1 MMSTKFTPPQKKNST
16 SQQSEV
22 GQNLINNFSRH
33 INLHLFVRKFE
44 QVEGITQ
51 PFIYLGKVFTLPET
65 AEGNKPIKMI
75 FALQNEV
82 SEELYNELTTVVE

>member
-1 MMSTKFTPPQKKNST
+1 MRESAHVNKDSCATTEVFRTTLFELFMKN
-16 SQQSEV
+16 V
-22 GQNLINNFSRH
+22 
-33 INLHLFVRKFE
+33 HLFVRKFE

-51 PFIYLGKVFTLPET
+51 PFIYLGKVFTLPKT

>member
-1 MMSTKFTPPQKKNST
+1 
-16 SQQSEV
+16 
-22 GQNLINNFSRH
+22 
-33 INLHLFVRKFE
+33 VRKFE

-51 PFIYLGKVFTLPET
+51 PFIYLGKVFTLPKT